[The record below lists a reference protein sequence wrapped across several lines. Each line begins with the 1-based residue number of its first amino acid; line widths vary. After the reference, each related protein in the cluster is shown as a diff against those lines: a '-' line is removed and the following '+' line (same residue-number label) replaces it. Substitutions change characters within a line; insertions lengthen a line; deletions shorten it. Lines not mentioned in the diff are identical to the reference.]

1 MLLRARKPFEIG
13 GRVVSAGE
21 VVDLSACDL
30 PPGRAQTLV
39 NARYGEYVVATDL
52 DCDACARTFSS
63 AHALSVHKGRAHRG
77 TTEE

>member
-13 GRVVSAGE
+13 GRSVSPGE
-21 VVDLSACDL
+21 VVDLSAYDL

-39 NARYGEYVVATDL
+39 NARYGEYVVANDL
-52 DCDACARTFSS
+52 ACDSCERSFSS
-63 AHALSVHKGRAHRG
+63 AHALSIHKGRAHRG